1 MLNKSHLILSD
12 ILAQL
17 ASQFQTVVSFVFSLS
32 QDVKFL
38 SSFSHQTQHEREKQ
52 QKRLE
57 ICQVKGINDE
67 MARQETRK
75 ERKGGNGERRKSRE
89 ND

>member
-17 ASQFQTVVSFVFSLS
+17 ESQFQTVVSFVFSLS

-38 SSFSHQTQHEREKQ
+38 SSFSHQTQREREKQ
-52 QKRLE
+52 HRRLE
-57 ICQVKGINDE
+57 RRLE